1 MTEENKEE
9 LKAHLIRMASIAKYA
24 RECSLYSH
32 ELHFSYDY
40 SEKHLFISSP
50 DIDFLRFVL
59 RNTVIL
65 ELSKLFLEKGDHK
78 HSFPKLINKLKDT
91 FMDKNLSKFVEVKF
105 NQFKGEKE
113 TFIEDINTLRDKII
127 AHTDLEPTVDSK
139 NSIFEHLQNFND
151 FISFSY
157 DLIREIYERVFEEE
171 MHFDFESPFF
181 GKTRFELL
189 TVFKEYKSVN
199 P

>member
-1 MTEENKEE
+1 MTEENKGL
-9 LKAHLIRMASIAKYA
+9 LKEHLIRMASIAKYA

-32 ELHFSYDY
+32 ELHFPYDY
-40 SEKHLFISSP
+40 SEKHLFVSSP

-65 ELSKLFLEKGDHK
+65 ELSKLFLEKGNHK
-78 HSFPKLINKLKDT
+78 YSIRKLINELKNT
-91 FMDKNLSKFVEVKF
+91 FGEKNLSSYAE
-105 NQFKGEKE
+105 NLYNEFKEKKSSL
-113 TFIEDINTLRDKII
+113 INDIHKIRDKII
-127 AHTDLEPTVDSK
+127 AHSDLEEVDAE

-157 DLIREIYERVFEEE
+157 DLTREIYKRVFEED
-171 MHFDFESPFF
+171 MPFDFESPFF